1 LPPPTSAAWPWF
13 SRGAAISAIRDLPR
27 EGKDLPALLF
37 FAVAVYFVSL
47 GNSAIWDANEAF
59 YVETPREM
67 LEAHDFINPTFNY
80 LPRFNKPVLSYWI
93 VALFYQLFGI
103 SVTVQRFAI
112 ALGAMVIIAC
122 AYVLARAA
130 ADDSAPGIRDPGS
143 AIRDEG
149 LGIRDPGSAIRD
161 EGLGIRDE
169 GLGIRDDEGSGIRD
183 EGSGIRDEGSGIRQ
197 SAALWAAVGLAAAP
211 RLVMFAR
218 RIFIDIWITAFLS
231 LTLAF
236 FALSELYPHRR
247 RLYLALMYGAIGLG
261 VLTKGPV
268 AIALP
273 ALAFLLYLAVRR
285 ELARVTQ
292 MMLPLGLLIVAA
304 IVVPWYAALYNEQGW
319 TYIKSFLIS
328 ENVER
333 FTSGVGV
340 RQPRPPWF
348 YLPIVLSDSFPWS
361 LLLPC
366 AAVAAWKTRTRIETL
381 LWCWIAAIVG
391 FFSLSVGKQDLYIFP
406 IVSAVAAL
414 GGLAIARGLSD
425 ARWRTW
431 LSVTLAVAGA
441 LLALAGGAVLY
452 LFETAGRVYALD
464 AALIVGAVGVA
475 GGVLTVFLGAARRPG
490 GAALSLVAAVVAV
503 NWAFVIRVLPE
514 FERYKPV
521 PEFSRVL
528 QERLQPGDVVVHYQV
543 SLPSMVYYLRRHV
556 DQYVDEEP
564 FVGAMVSAKH
574 VYAVLSDDDYAALA
588 PRMASKTCIIDRRP
602 TFEVKLRQVL
612 ARQPLPELLLISNRC
627 H

>member
-1 LPPPTSAAWPWF
+1 MASAFGRKILPALVASAL
-13 SRGAAISAIRDLPR
+13 RRKI
-27 EGKDLPALLF
+27 LPALLF
-37 FAVAVYFVSL
+37 FAVAVYFVAL

-67 LEAHDFINPTFNY
+67 IEANDFLNPTFNY

-93 VALFYQLFGI
+93 VAGFYRLFGV

-112 ALGAMVIIAC
+112 ALGAMVIIGC

-130 ADDSAPGIRDPGS
+130 IGDSGFGIGDSGLGM
-143 AIRDEG
+143 RDE
-149 LGIRDPGSAIRD
+149 R
-161 EGLGIRDE
+161 
-169 GLGIRDDEGSGIRD
+169 SGIRD
-183 EGSGIRDEGSGIRQ
+183 
-197 SAALWAAVGLAAAP
+197 SAPLWAAVGLAAAP

-236 FALSELYPHRR
+236 FALSEQYPDRR
-247 RLYLALMYGAIGLG
+247 RRYLVLMYVSIGLG

-273 ALAFLLYLAVRR
+273 ALAFLLYLAVRG
-285 ELARVTQ
+285 ELKRVTQ
-292 MMLPLGLLIVAA
+292 MMLPLGLVIIGVIV
-304 IVVPWYAALYNEQGW
+304 IPWYTALYHEHGW
-319 TYIKSFLIS
+319 IYIKSFLVS

-340 RQPRPPWF
+340 RQHRGPWF

-366 AAVAAWKTRTRIETL
+366 AAVAAWKSRTRVETL

-391 FFSLSVGKQDLYIFP
+391 FFSLSAGKQDLYIFP

-414 GGLAIARGLSD
+414 GGLAIERGLSG
-425 ARWRTW
+425 ARWHRW
-431 LSVTLAVAGA
+431 LSATMAVAGA
-441 LLALAGGAVLY
+441 LLGIAGGAVLY

-464 AALIVGAVGVA
+464 AALIVGAIGLS
-475 GGVLTVFLGAARRPG
+475 GGVVTLFFGVTRKPAAS
-490 GAALSLVAAVVAV
+490 ALSLVAAVIAV
-503 NWAFVIRVLPE
+503 NWAFVVCVLPE

-521 PEFSRVL
+521 PEFSQVL
-528 QERLQPGDVVVHYQV
+528 HDRLKPGDLVAHYQV

-556 DQYVDEEP
+556 DQYVDEPP
-564 FVGAMVSAKH
+564 FVRAMLSEKQ
-574 VYAVLSDDDYAALA
+574 VYAVLSADDYAALA
-588 PRMASKTCIIDRRP
+588 PQIATRSCVIDRRP

-627 H
+627 P